1 MKHCFLCRWSF
12 GATEYSG
19 DDESPLT
26 PTLKCHP
33 NGDVAKFK
41 KADKLCKFYDPEDT
55 TGEFTDEQ

>member
-1 MKHCFLCRWSF
+1 VKHCFLCRWSF

-33 NGDVAKFK
+33 NGEVAKLK
-41 KADKLCKFYDPEDT
+41 KAEKICKFYDPEDT
-55 TGEFTDEQ
+55 TGELDEQ